1 MSAKP
6 TVGMIN
12 DEKNMLATWQN
23 FELKSLWLKRFT
35 FQIFERLSAKNHKLI
50 IANSDYLK
58 KKIVETYQLPAQKVQ
73 KLYKSIP
80 LAGFE
85 FNANRTFEQPIKVL
99 FVKADYLVGELPTVA
114 QALKMLSDYQFS
126 LTVVGPEPWFEIH
139 LRSLFVNIPN
149 LTLNYVGPQL
159 QERVFEYMQSHDIFC
174 VPSYTEAFGVANIE
188 ALAHGLSV
196 VSSRVGGIPEVLD
209 DGKNGWLTEPNNAQ
223 NLASAIR
230 ECIEKPALR
239 LQKAENGRNFIKKFS
254 KDQMLN
260 SFVEMLAEVVERRI

>member
-1 MSAKP
+1 
-6 TVGMIN
+6 
-12 DEKNMLATWQN
+12 
-23 FELKSLWLKRFT
+23 
-35 FQIFERLSAKNHKLI
+35 
-50 IANSDYLK
+50 
-58 KKIVETYQLPAQKVQ
+58 
-73 KLYKSIP
+73 
-80 LAGFE
+80 
-85 FNANRTFEQPIKVL
+85 
-99 FVKADYLVGELPTVA
+99 
-114 QALKMLSDYQFS
+114 
-126 LTVVGPEPWFEIH
+126 
-139 LRSLFVNIPN
+139 
-149 LTLNYVGPQL
+149 
-159 QERVFEYMQSHDIFC
+159 MQSHDIFC